1 MTYKPY
7 NFTQRLTKGKW
18 EVLLDPVAKYGCFEH
33 EDTGTG
39 GGLWFEKDGD
49 LLTLTD
55 YDGVYEMPRAVG
67 EALREMGC
75 VVDSEFF
82 D

>member
-1 MTYKPY
+1 MTCQPY

-18 EVLLDPVAKYGCFEH
+18 EVMLDPVAKYGCFEH

-39 GGLWFEKDGD
+39 GGLWFDKSGD
-49 LLTLTD
+49 TLTLTD
-55 YDGVYEMPRAVG
+55 YDGVFALPFGVAK
-67 EALREMGC
+67 ALRELGC